1 VRASALQFRDTA
13 QEKMENSRKGFSQ
26 EEQDAID
33 VLLSLSTVAPVAPLI
48 PVQLSQPGSKRAT
61 TNEVQVAPPMKIRRK
76 FDKKYVDLTGA
87 SAFMDLT
94 AQDSEEEK

>member
-1 VRASALQFRDTA
+1 
-13 QEKMENSRKGFSQ
+13 MENSRKGFSQ

-33 VLLSLSTVAPVAPLI
+33 VLLSLSTGSPPVAPVTPLI
-48 PVQLSQPGSKRAT
+48 P
-61 TNEVQVAPPMKIRRK
+61 VQVAPPMKIRRK

>member
-1 VRASALQFRDTA
+1 
-13 QEKMENSRKGFSQ
+13 MENSRKGCSQ

-33 VLLSLSTVAPVAPLI
+33 VLLSLSTGSPPVAPVTPLI

-61 TNEVQVAPPMKIRRK
+61 NNEVQVAPPMKIRRK